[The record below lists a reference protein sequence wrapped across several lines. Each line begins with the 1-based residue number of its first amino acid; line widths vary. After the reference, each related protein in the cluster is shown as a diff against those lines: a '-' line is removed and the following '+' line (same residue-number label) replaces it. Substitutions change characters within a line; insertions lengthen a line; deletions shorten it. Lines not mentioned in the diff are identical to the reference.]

1 MPDVELEDDPM
12 TFEQVVDQLYY
23 WQDDRRPIADRE
35 RAFDALLGWVAG
47 RATVDPDAASTLR
60 LIRDRAERS

>member
-1 MPDVELEDDPM
+1 MADTKLEDQPM
-12 TFEQVVDQLYY
+12 SYEQATDQLYY
-23 WQDDRRPIADRE
+23 WGGMRMESRD

-47 RATVDPDAASTLR
+47 RATADPDAASTLR